1 MRKMELV
8 IMAGLMAVSLSACSA
23 NKAVKPEETTGKNSQ
38 QTETQTETQ
47 SEKQTQSETTAKD
60 ESKGDNGDS
69 KNENDD
75 ISLSDIEDAIV
86 QAIGEENYLCDVE
99 KDKTMLFAR
108 LELDESKIVDYIA
121 KENSISSVN
130 MDQLMIF
137 KVADGYAD
145 TVVDEINSDFEQTV
159 SYVRQYPFS
168 VAKVLNARLYKSGN
182 YVIFVLAGASYDGE
196 DGEAEEKLAKEE
208 YDKID
213 KAIEGVFGTLPENLL
228 VVTEE

>member
-8 IMAGLMAVSLSACSA
+8 IMAGIMALSLSACGGK
-23 NKAVKPEETTGKNSQ
+23 NNVKPDETTGHNTQ
-38 QTETQTETQ
+38 QTETQSQSETQ
-47 SEKQTQSETTAKD
+47 SQTQTSDSGKKND
-60 ESKGDNGDS
+60 SDNN
-69 KNENDD
+69 KNVSDD
-75 ISLSDIEDAIV
+75 ISLSDIESAIV

-145 TVVDEINSDFEQTV
+145 TVVDKINSDFEQTV
-159 SYVRQYPFS
+159 SYVRQYPFG

-182 YVIFVLAGASYDGE
+182 YVVFVLAEAEYDGE
-196 DGEAEEKLAKEE
+196 DSEAEEKLAGEE
-208 YDKID
+208 YAKID
-213 KAIEGVFGTLPENLL
+213 KAIEGIFGTLPENLL
-228 VVTEE
+228 VIPEE